1 MRIAL
6 DAMGSDNAPVVE
18 VQGAV
23 NASLDRNFDIVLV
36 GNREALKKELDKHPK
51 KGNIE
56 IVHTQEFVS
65 MHDQPVLALRQKKDS
80 SLLVALR
87 MLKRGEVDAVVS
99 AGNTGAVMVGSRI
112 VLGVI
117 QGISRPALAQALP
130 TKGGKVVLLDLGA
143 NVDCQV
149 RHLCDFAFMGI
160 AYSHY
165 ALGVENPRLGL
176 INIGEEM
183 AKGSSV
189 LKQTFQ
195 ILSKIEGINFVG
207 NVEPDGVF
215 GGEADVV
222 VCDGFVGNTILKTAE
237 SVARFVGDFMKEQLL
252 RTSMN
257 RLGAVLA
264 RSALQKLKETVNPNE
279 YPGAPLLGVQ
289 GVVIALH
296 GASLPLGIAN
306 GIRGAVK
313 GVESNLVGR
322 IGENIRRFACR
333 EIANPE
339 ETKNQENIQ
348 NNLSENKREEL
359 DAI

>member
-6 DAMGSDNAPVVE
+6 DAMGSDGAPAIE

-23 NASLDRNFDIVLV
+23 EASLDQNCDIVLV
-36 GNREALKKELDKHPK
+36 GNEEILKKELEKYPK

-56 IVHTQEFVS
+56 IVHTPEYIS
-65 MHDQPVLALRQKKDS
+65 MQDQPVLALRQKKES

-87 MLKRGEVDAVVS
+87 KLKAGEVDAVVS

-112 VLGVI
+112 ILGI
-117 QGISRPALAQALP
+117 MQGISRPALAQALP
-130 TKGGKVVLLDLGA
+130 TIGGKVVLLDLGA

-149 RHLCDFAFMGI
+149 RHLCDFALMGI

-183 AKGSSV
+183 VKGSSV

-195 ILSKIEGINFVG
+195 ILSKIEGIKFVG
-207 NVEPDGVF
+207 NVEPNGVF

-222 VCDGFVGNTILKTAE
+222 VCDGFVGNIILKTAE
-237 SVARFVGDFMKEQLL
+237 SVAKFVGNFMKEQLL
-252 RTSMN
+252 KTSMN

-264 RSALQKLKETVNPNE
+264 RSALQELKKTVNPNE

-289 GVVIALH
+289 GIVIALH
-296 GASLPLGIAN
+296 GASTSLGIAN

-313 GVESNLVGR
+313 AVESDLLGHIADN
-322 IGENIRRFACR
+322 IGKFSCKEVLDT
-333 EIANPE
+333 E
-339 ETKNQENIQ
+339 EEKNQQSTNDTTNEGKEPI
-348 NNLSENKREEL
+348 
-359 DAI
+359 DVT

>member
-6 DAMGSDNAPVVE
+6 DAMGSDNAPDIE
-18 VQGAV
+18 IKGAV
-23 NASLDRNFDIVLV
+23 EASLDRNCDIVLV
-36 GNREALKKELDKHPK
+36 GNEEILKKELDKYPK
-51 KGNIE
+51 RGTID
-56 IVHTQEFVS
+56 IIHAPEFVS

-117 QGISRPALAQALP
+117 EGISRPALAQALP

-165 ALGVENPRLGL
+165 ALDVENPRLGL

-183 AKGSSV
+183 VKGNNV

-207 NVEPDGVF
+207 NVEPEGVF
-215 GGEADVV
+215 GGEADIV

-237 SVARFVGDFMKEQLL
+237 SVARFVGNFMKEQLL
-252 RTSMN
+252 KTSMN

-313 GVESNLVGR
+313 AVESNLVGR
-322 IGENIRRFACR
+322 IGENIRRFSCR
-333 EIANPE
+333 EIANTG
-339 ETKNQENIQ
+339 ETKNQKDIQ
-348 NNLSENKREEL
+348 NNSDEDKKTEL
-359 DAI
+359 NAI